1 MRFRLPLIVSSRL
14 LKYFTWRSGTLNKS
28 RARIAFV
35 RWMPPLAAL
44 ALVCVQPAMALDVA
58 GVKVD
63 ERTRVANQE
72 LVLNGAGI
80 RYAAAGI
87 IRVYVAALYLPQ
99 KKTASPEIEAMPGA
113 KRVHLVLLR
122 EINANDFSKG
132 LLGGIRANVSQ
143 AEQQKHFDS
152 LLRLG
157 AIFGQIPA
165 MKKGETITVDRIPGT
180 GIVIQVNGK
189 RIAEPFADE
198 SFFHTL
204 LQIWVGPNPI
214 DSSLKPVLLGLVPSN
229 DNTQTPMRDRY

>member
-1 MRFRLPLIVSSRL
+1 MRFRLPSIIS
-14 LKYFTWRSGTLNKS
+14 
-28 RARIAFV
+28 IAFL
-35 RWMPPLAAL
+35 RWRPSLVAL
-44 ALVCVQPAMALDVA
+44 TLLWVQSATAMDVA

-63 ERTRVANQE
+63 ERVRVANQD
-72 LVLNGAGI
+72 LILNGAGI

-87 IRVYVAALYLPQ
+87 IRVYVAELYLPQ
-99 KKTASPEIEAMPGA
+99 KKSVPAEIAALPGA
-113 KRVHLVLLR
+113 KRIHLVLLR
-122 EINANDFSKG
+122 DINANDFSKG

-143 AEQQKHFDS
+143 AEQQRHFDS

-165 MKKGETITVDRIPGT
+165 MKKGETITVDRLPGT

-189 RIAEPFADE
+189 RMGEPFADE
-198 SFFHTL
+198 SFFYTL

-229 DNTQTPMRDRY
+229 DNAQTPARDRY